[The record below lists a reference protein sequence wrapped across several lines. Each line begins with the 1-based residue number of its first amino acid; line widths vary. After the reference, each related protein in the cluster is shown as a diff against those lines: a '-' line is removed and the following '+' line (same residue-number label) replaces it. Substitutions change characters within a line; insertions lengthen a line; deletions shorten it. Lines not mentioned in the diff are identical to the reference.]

1 MATLK
6 EISQS
11 NPSTYTV
18 IDSQVRRGNIKNW
31 DDTIEIIFNHK
42 SKFVQRKSAYK
53 FGLAE
58 KAN

>member
-11 NPSTYTV
+11 NPSTYKV
-18 IDSQVRRGNIKNW
+18 NDRELRNGNVKTW
-31 DDTIEIIFNHK
+31 SDEIEIVINGK
-42 SKFVQRKSAYK
+42 SKFCKRRSAYK

-58 KAN
+58 SA